1 MALLKFKGNDGA
13 WKTLFRDMM
22 FAIKNRLRCD
32 KNLHDVI
39 DVAEARKALGILGD
53 NNHTHYHDDRY
64 MGKINAAEHNINE
77 LTATLQELRN
87 KIQKEVADM
96 LSRINDK
103 LEQKIQEFNNNSTQM
118 RREIDDFKRYVFKRG
133 MIIDWYGAVNNIPV
147 GWHLCDG
154 TNGTPDLRDKF
165 VLGAGGN
172 FPLNGVGGKKSI
184 KLTVDMI
191 PEHRHT
197 IFAAGST
204 DSDAH
209 GGIDFAV
216 QTHPDGITGTIITN
230 GVYNEKSPVGRHAGG
245 GGRQNTNTGE
255 RENSPY
261 KRGTRGTGCNDTGG
275 VQIPPDSVEQQVAVD
290 IMPPYCALFKIM
302 KM

>member
-1 MALLKFKGNDGA
+1 MALLKYKDNDGV
-13 WKTLFRDMM
+13 WRTLFRDMM
-22 FAIKNRLRCD
+22 SAIKNRLRCD
-32 KNLHDVI
+32 KNLHDLV
-39 DVAEARKALGILGD
+39 DVAEARKALGIIGD

-64 MGKINAAEHNINE
+64 MGKINTVKDEINK
-77 LTATLQELRN
+77 LTEMLQEFKN

-96 LSRINDK
+96 LSRMNDK
-103 LEQKIQEFNNNSTQM
+103 LDQKLQDIGEKNLQM
-118 RREIDDFKRYVFKRG
+118 RRDIDDFKKFVFKKG
-133 MIIDWYGAVNNIPV
+133 MIIDWYGAINNIPT

-172 FPLNGVGGKKSI
+172 FPLNGIGGKKSI
-184 KLTVDMI
+184 RLTVDMI

-204 DSDAH
+204 DSDEH
-209 GGIDFAV
+209 NGIHFAV
-216 QTHPDGITGTIITN
+216 QTHPDVISGTVITN
-230 GVYNEKSPVGRHAGG
+230 GVYNEKSLVGNSAGAY
-245 GGRQNTNTGE
+245 GRQVTDTGE

-261 KRGTRGTGCNDTGG
+261 KKGKKGTGCDDTGG
-275 VQIPPDSVEQQVAVD
+275 VQINSESVEQQVAVD

-302 KM
+302 KL